1 MRNFLVSIFF
11 ISLFF
16 SCQSEYKIEPS
27 FSSYLDINVPPDSIS
42 LNIINPYKKSID
54 SVMNEILCLNKLDM
68 YKGNPESLLGNFV
81 ADLCIQ
87 KTSNYDHI
95 DFCLLNSGGLR
106 SSLHAGN
113 IKLGDIYKLMP
124 FDNKMVIVKLLKNDI
139 LEIFKYIQKK
149 GGDPISKLRIEIKN
163 EEVINHNLNFKKD
176 TFYVLTSDYLAS
188 GGDDMSFFIDKEVNN
203 LNLMLR
209 DLIIEH
215 CNDKDSITSSLD
227 NRIFIHE

>member
-27 FSSYLDINVPPDSIS
+27 FSSYLDINAPPDSIS

-54 SVMNEILCLNKLDM
+54 SVMKEILCFNKTEM
-68 YKGNPESLLGNFV
+68 EKGKPESLLGNFV
-81 ADLCIQ
+81 ADLCIYE
-87 KTSNYDHI
+87 TNSYDMV
-95 DFCLLNSGGLR
+95 DFCLLNNGGLR
-106 SSLHAGN
+106 SSLDHGD
-113 IKLGDIYKLMP
+113 ITRGDIYKLMP
-124 FDNKMVIVKLLKNDI
+124 FDNKMVIVKVFKEDI
-139 LEIFKYIQKK
+139 LEIFKYIQNK

-163 EEVINHNLNFKKD
+163 EEVINHNLNLKKD
-176 TFYVLTSDYLAS
+176 TFYVLTTDYLAS

>member
-54 SVMNEILCLNKLDM
+54 SVMKEILCFNKTEM
-68 YKGNPESLLGNFV
+68 EKGKPESLLGNFV
-81 ADLCIQ
+81 ADLCIYE
-87 KTSNYDHI
+87 TNSYDMV
-95 DFCLLNSGGLR
+95 DFCLLNNGGLR
-106 SSLHAGN
+106 SSLDHGD
-113 IKLGDIYKLMP
+113 ITRGDIYKLMP
-124 FDNKMVIVKLLKNDI
+124 FDNKMVIVKVFKEDI
-139 LEIFKYIQKK
+139 LDIFKYIQNK

-163 EEVINHNLNFKKD
+163 EEVINHNLNFKKE
-176 TFYVLTSDYLAS
+176 TFYVLTTDYLAS

>member
-1 MRNFLVSIFF
+1 MKNFLVSIFF

-27 FSSYLDINVPPDSIS
+27 FNSYIDVNVPPDSIT
-42 LNIINPYKKSID
+42 LKIISPYKKSID
-54 SVMNEILCLNKLDM
+54 SVMNEILCFNKLDM
-68 YKGNPESLLGNFV
+68 HKGNPESLLGNFV

-87 KTSNYDHI
+87 KTSSYDHI

-106 SSLHAGN
+106 SSLQAGN

-124 FDNKMVIVKLLKNDI
+124 FDNKMVIVKVFKEDI
-139 LEIFKYIQKK
+139 LDIFKYIQKK